1 VEIVRREMERIDTLV
16 SQMLK
21 FSRPPRS
28 AHTPV
33 KVHDILD
40 LSLRLIQPQFKSKSI
55 NVNRSLNA
63 PDDVIQG
70 DEQQLEQAFVN
81 LLINSM
87 EAMGPNGRLE
97 IETSGTPPAS
107 DRKEEDGEAAGFL
120 TIKITDNGGG
130 ITAENLKHLFEP
142 FFTTKKHG
150 TGLGLAITRK
160 IIMEHHG
167 EVRARSRPG
176 SGATFE
182 IRLPL
187 AQS

>member
-1 VEIVRREMERIDTLV
+1 
-16 SQMLK
+16 
-21 FSRPPRS
+21 
-28 AHTPV
+28 
-33 KVHDILD
+33 VHDILD

-55 NVNRSLNA
+55 DVNRSLNA
-63 PDDVIQG
+63 PDDVIKG

-107 DRKEEDGEAAGFL
+107 NGEAAALL
-120 TIKITDNGGG
+120 TIKITD

-182 IRLPL
+182 ILLPL
-187 AQS
+187 ARS

>member
-1 VEIVRREMERIDTLV
+1 LVEIVRREMERIDTLV

-55 NVNRSLNA
+55 EVNRSLNA
-63 PDDVIQG
+63 PDDVIKG

-107 DRKEEDGEAAGFL
+107 DGEAAGLL

-176 SGATFE
+176 SGASFE
-182 IRLPL
+182 ILLPL